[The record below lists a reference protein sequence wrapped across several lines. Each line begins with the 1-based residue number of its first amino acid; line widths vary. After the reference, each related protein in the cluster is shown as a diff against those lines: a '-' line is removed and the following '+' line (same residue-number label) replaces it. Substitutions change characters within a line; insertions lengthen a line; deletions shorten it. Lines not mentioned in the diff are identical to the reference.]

1 MLNSIKMMYVT
12 YFNTSLVST
21 VLALFSCFHIYSTL
35 RRLFR
40 RYWLFLLISMR
51 TPIRL
56 LFGSIYQIKS
66 TVTNEFWVL
75 WIFGS
80 SSEKS
85 LTAGTAYCAKI
96 SNASNQFWSFSM
108 GMKNQINDLRI
119 RYISLMIKQFHFS
132 LPPLGEVNLPTSLH
146 TRQIVVFFCRSSG
159 GLSWWFVVA
168 ISMIN

>member
-12 YFNTSLVST
+12 YFNTPLVST

-119 RYISLMIKQFHFS
+119 RYI
-132 LPPLGEVNLPTSLH
+132 NLTSLH
-146 TRQIVVFFCRSSG
+146 HHWVKLTYRLLYTPDK
-159 GLSWWFVVA
+159 LSYSFVDHLAVYLGDLLWQFPWS
-168 ISMIN
+168 IK